1 MKKLILIIA
10 IAASFCCFPQDTDEP
25 VKIRYNLNPAV
36 SNPLGADTER
46 VFTIKGS
53 PYLNEIHKE
62 GTIINGSKKIK
73 ALLRYNAYSD
83 RFQVLDKNKKKSFV
97 LKSPNIKIILDG
109 ETYHLITYKE
119 SVKDKTLY
127 YIPDNSNEKLKAN
140 NRLGYFS
147 PLNSGLTMFYSKTFK
162 RALKFKDVVHG
173 YESFTPST
181 FTTEKLY
188 YIERKN
194 RPAVRIR
201 LSKKDV
207 LLALNDK
214 YNEIRAYLKKNK
226 LKAKTKEEVLQ
237 IISYYDTLD

>member
-1 MKKLILIIA
+1 MKRILCLLFFITN
-10 IAASFCCFPQDTDEP
+10 FYCFSQDTDEP
-25 VKIRYNLNPAV
+25 VKIRYSLNPAN
-36 SNPLGADTER
+36 SNPLSGDRER

-73 ALLRYNAYSD
+73 ALLRFNAYYD
-83 RFQVLDKNKKKSFV
+83 RFQVLDKNKKKSSV

-109 ETYHLITYKE
+109 EIYHLITYKE
-119 SVKDKTLY
+119 SVKDRTLY
-127 YIPDNSNEKLKAN
+127 YIPDNSNEKLKGN
-140 NRLGYFS
+140 KRQGYFS
-147 PLNSGLTMFYSKTFK
+147 ALNTGPTILYTKTFK
-162 RALKFKDVVHG
+162 RALKFKDVDHG
-173 YESFTPST
+173 YEAFSPST

-188 YIERKN
+188 YIKRRD
-194 RPAVRIR
+194 RPAIRIR

-214 YNEIRAYLKKNK
+214 YNEIRKYFKENK
-226 LKAKTKEEVLQ
+226 LKAKTVEEILQ